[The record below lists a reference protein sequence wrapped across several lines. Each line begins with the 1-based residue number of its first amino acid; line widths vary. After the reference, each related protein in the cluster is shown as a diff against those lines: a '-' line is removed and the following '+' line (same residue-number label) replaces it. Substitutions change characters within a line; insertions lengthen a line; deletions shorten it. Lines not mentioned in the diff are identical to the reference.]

1 MLIIDDKVYRFVGH
15 KFGQYLKD
23 YYCDLQLVKFNG
35 KSSTNEIKRISDIG
49 KTKNASAVYDLGGK
63 TDDTAKAVADN
74 LDIPICVMLTLASTD
89 APCSR
94 LSVICPDDHA
104 FDHYRFYNHN
114 PNLVLVDSQVVAG
127 APVSLLISG
136 VADALATNGQAQAI
150 AQTNADNMDNEK
162 QTLVGN
168 AIA

>member
-1 MLIIDDKVYRFVGH
+1 
-15 KFGQYLKD
+15 
-23 YYCDLQLVKFNG
+23 
-35 KSSTNEIKRISDIG
+35 
-49 KTKNASAVYDLGGK
+49 
-63 TDDTAKAVADN
+63 
-74 LDIPICVMLTLASTD
+74 MLTLASTD

-94 LSVICPDDHA
+94 LSVICTDDHA
-104 FDHYRFYNHN
+104 FDHHRFYNHN

-127 APVSLLISG
+127 AAASLLISG